1 MQFTVYTE
9 RQSNYPSTVSAHGEK
24 TSVYGLWLPGSGQQQ
39 SIPEGKK
46 YHCRACDYQATQKSH
61 FTTHQ
66 KSIQEGKKYHCSVC
80 DYRATTKS
88 HLTRHHH
95 SVHMGQKY
103 QCSKCNSQF
112 NRKDHLTTHLQS
124 VHMGKKNIPVTCAVI
139 MQLKKAIL
147 RDTRIECT
155 RIMKY

>member
-1 MQFTVYTE
+1 MERKLNHTSAVSSWRKEIWMQVMQFTVYTE

-66 KSIQEGKKYHCSVC
+66 KSIHEGKKYHCSV
-80 DYRATTKS
+80 YEEPS
-88 HLTRHHH
+88 HQTPSLH
-95 SVHMGQKY
+95 
-103 QCSKCNSQF
+103 
-112 NRKDHLTTHLQS
+112 
-124 VHMGKKNIPVTCAVI
+124 VTCAVI
-139 MQLKKAIL
+139 RQLRKAIL
-147 RDTRIECT
+147 RDTRIEYT
-155 RIMKY
+155 RI